1 MGTAEWVG
9 NGSDVTAAS
18 SVDAARAK
26 IFIRK
31 MESGIK
37 SQLALEART
46 RGTSRKNKGISTTC
60 SYSNDICWEILLCIR
75 NRFDFSSYSVDRL
88 LPHQKCGASDLSR
101 QVKWHLRNS
110 RRGQHLAN
118 SHAKTCGILPASLS
132 RYATTA
138 LQHKR
143 GAFSALTRTIRL
155 LIVHAFVRGHYNS
168 RIASQDLPAKE
179 RDEKQLN
186 IIS

>member
-1 MGTAEWVG
+1 MGWVG

-46 RGTSRKNKGISTTC
+46 RGTSRKNKGRISTTC

-75 NRFDFSSYSVDRL
+75 NRFDFSFLFCRYPRL
-88 LPHQKCGASDLSR
+88 LPRQKCGASDLSR

-110 RRGQHLAN
+110 RRGQHSAN

-138 LQHKR
+138 TALQHRR
-143 GAFSALTRTIRL
+143 GAFSALTR
-155 LIVHAFVRGHYNS
+155 S
-168 RIASQDLPAKE
+168 RTPHPSFT
-179 RDEKQLN
+179 R
-186 IIS
+186 S